1 MIKKFILIVFLTL
14 SINFSY
20 SQSSGTGFLISN
32 DGYIVTCYH
41 VIENSK
47 EIKIKGI
54 NGDYAK
60 EYDAKVVAT
69 DINNDIAILKVNVI
83 LNHNLKY
90 GIKWET
96 CEVGEDIFTLG
107 FPLKT
112 TMGEEIKLTNGII
125 SANSGFQGNI
135 SNYQISVPVQPGN
148 SGGPLFDKKGNIVGI
163 VNAKHVSTDNVSYA
177 VKSIMLKNLID
188 SYPQNINYTK
198 SNIILDK
205 PLTEQIKL
213 IKQDV
218 LLIEVKND
226 NSHFNDDESPITIF
240 TKTKAKIKN
249 KPDALAYII
258 SYIEPN
264 TKLEVIGKKG
274 DYWEIF
280 FKGDIAYV
288 HDLYI
293 KESEITSYIKYSLP
307 EKYKSFAVE
316 TTTKA
321 IAKLRYEPSPL
332 SNIKKQ
338 IPKDETI
345 YVIGY
350 NNNYWKIFYR
360 GEEGYLIDGLYFE
373 TSYKMMKFKKH

>member
-1 MIKKFILIVFLTL
+1 MTKKLILIVFLTL

-20 SQSSGTGFLISN
+20 SQSSGTGFLISS

-47 EIKIKGI
+47 EINIKGI

-69 DINNDIAILKVNVI
+69 DINNDIAVLKVNVT

-90 GIKWET
+90 GIKWEA

-163 VNAKHVSTDNVSYA
+163 VNAKHVGTDNVSYA

-188 SYPQNINYTK
+188 SYPQNINYIK
-198 SNIILDK
+198 SNIIFDK

-218 LLIEVKND
+218 LLIEVEND
-226 NSHFNDDESPITIF
+226 NSHLNDDESPITIF

-249 KPDALAYII
+249 KPDAMAYII
-258 SYIEPN
+258 SYVEPD

-293 KESEITSYIKYSLP
+293 KKSEITSYIKYSLP

-316 TTTKA
+316 ATTKA
-321 IAKLRYEPSPL
+321 ISKLRYEPSPL